1 MTLNIL
7 LVDDSRSFL
16 KAMQR
21 FLGTLP
27 CVRIIGLA
35 QDGYS
40 ALEKAEK
47 LQPDLVLL
55 DIAMPS
61 MSGFEVA
68 EALNTQPRPPRIV
81 FLSLYDNTAYRAIA
95 AAYGAV
101 ELVSKPDFNTKL
113 IPLLEALAAEASKSS
128 GMRA

>member
-40 ALEKAEK
+40 AIEKAEK
-47 LQPDLVLL
+47 LRPDLVLL

-68 EALNTQPRPPRIV
+68 EALNSQPLPPRIV

-101 ELVSKPDFNTKL
+101 ELVSKPDFNTKI
-113 IPLLEALAAEASKSS
+113 IPLLEALAAEAGKGS

>member
-7 LVDDSRSFL
+7 LVDDSRAFL

-47 LQPDLVLL
+47 LRPDLVLL

-68 EALNTQPRPPRIV
+68 EALNTRPRPPRIV
-81 FLSLYDNTAYRAIA
+81 FLSLHDNTAYRAMA
-95 AAYGAV
+95 STHGAV
-101 ELVSKPDFNTKL
+101 DLICKADFNTKL
-113 IPLLEALAAEASKSS
+113 IPLLELLAGET
-128 GMRA
+128 GTVEGRRA

>member
-47 LQPDLVLL
+47 LRPDLVLL
-55 DIAMPS
+55 DIAMPG
-61 MSGFEVA
+61 MGGFEVA
-68 EALNTQPRPPRIV
+68 EALNTRPRPPRIV
-81 FLSLYDNTAYRAIA
+81 FLSLHDNTAYRAMA
-95 AAYGAV
+95 SAHGAV
-101 ELVSKPDFNTKL
+101 DLICKADFNTKL
-113 IPLLEALAAEASKSS
+113 ITLLELLAGEAGTAS
-128 GMRA
+128 GRRA

>member
-47 LQPDLVLL
+47 LRPDLVLL

-68 EALNTQPRPPRIV
+68 EALNIRPRPPRIV
-81 FLSLYDNTAYRAIA
+81 FLSLYDNTAYRAMA
-95 AAYGAV
+95 SAYGV
-101 ELVSKPDFNTKL
+101 VDLICKTDFNTKL
-113 IPLLEALAAEASKSS
+113 IPLLEGLAAETSKGS
-128 GMRA
+128 GKHA